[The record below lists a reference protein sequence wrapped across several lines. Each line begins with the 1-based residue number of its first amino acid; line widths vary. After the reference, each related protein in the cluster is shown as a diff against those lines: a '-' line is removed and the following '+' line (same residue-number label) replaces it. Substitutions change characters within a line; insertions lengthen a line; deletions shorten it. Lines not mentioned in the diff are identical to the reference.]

1 MGVVVVEKNI
11 HCVKC
16 YCVGHGDWVLALAWA
31 PSGTKVA
38 SGSKNGKVLIWDPT
52 TGKQMG
58 KPLTGHKDYI
68 TFLAWEPLH
77 L

>member
-1 MGVVVVEKNI
+1 MCI
-11 HCVKC
+11 
-16 YCVGHGDWVLALAWA
+16 GHGDWVLALAWA